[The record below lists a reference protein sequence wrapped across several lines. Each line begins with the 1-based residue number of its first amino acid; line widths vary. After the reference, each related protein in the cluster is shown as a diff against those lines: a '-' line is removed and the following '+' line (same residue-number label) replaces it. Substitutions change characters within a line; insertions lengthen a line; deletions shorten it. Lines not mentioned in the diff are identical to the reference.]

1 MAARS
6 DVYSGKGIPYLM
18 DLSDFTLVW
27 KREALKHSS
36 SNRRGSLFSNTVAP
50 KYLIKTDSLYFSI
63 TPFLPGQAGQMCQTA
78 GSMWPQANMRIAS

>member
-50 KYLIKTDSLYFSI
+50 KNDSLYFSI
-63 TPFLPGQAGQMCQTA
+63 TPIPPGQAGQMCQTA
-78 GSMWPQANMRIAS
+78 GSMWPQAIK